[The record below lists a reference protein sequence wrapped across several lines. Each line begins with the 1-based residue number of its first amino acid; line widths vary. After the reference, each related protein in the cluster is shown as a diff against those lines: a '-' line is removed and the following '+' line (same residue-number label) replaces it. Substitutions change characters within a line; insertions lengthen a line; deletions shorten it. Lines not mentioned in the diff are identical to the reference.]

1 MKAKA
6 TAKYI
11 LISPYKARLVI
22 DLIRGKKVDEALNI
36 LNFTPKKAARI
47 IKKVL
52 ESAIAN
58 AENNFGMDVD
68 KLYVVEAYINEGPRL
83 KRIWP
88 RAWGRASRILR
99 RISHITVV
107 VEEKSEKRKGG
118 RPWGKK

>member
-1 MKAKA
+1 MKARA
-6 TAKYI
+6 TAKYV

-22 DLIRGKKVDEALNI
+22 DLIRGKKVDEALDI
-36 LNFTPKKAARI
+36 LRFTPKKAARI

-58 AENNFGMDVD
+58 AENNYGMDID
-68 KLYVVEAYINEGPRL
+68 KLYVSEAYVNEGPRL

-99 RISHITVV
+99 RMSHITIV
-107 VEEKSEKRKGG
+107 VEEKEIDKKKKR
-118 RPWGKK
+118 R

>member
-1 MKAKA
+1 LRARA

-36 LNFTPKKAARI
+36 LESTPKKAARI

-52 ESAIAN
+52 LSAVAN
-58 AENNFGMDVD
+58 AENNYEMDAD
-68 KLYVVEAYINEGPRL
+68 KLYVAAAYVNEGPRL
-83 KRIWP
+83 KRVWP

-99 RISHITVV
+99 RMSHITIE
-107 VEEKSEKRKGG
+107 VEEREEKRKG
-118 RPWGKK
+118 R

>member
-1 MKAKA
+1 MKARA
-6 TAKYI
+6 TAKYV

-36 LNFTPKKAARI
+36 LQFTPKKAARI

-58 AENNFGMDVD
+58 AENNYGMDVD
-68 KLYVVEAYINEGPRL
+68 KLYVVEAYVNEGPRL

-99 RISHITVV
+99 RMSHITVA
-107 VEEKSEKRKGG
+107 VEEKIEEKKKKG
-118 RPWGKK
+118 R